1 MWENIRDNVGIWILV
16 LLVAALFGIGIFCM
30 VSKQPRTFTM
40 KLTLKPAE
48 FEVHEVKK
56 YNIHIGSL
64 WIIYG
69 VVLGIFAY
77 PLLIMHIQLGI
88 IIFLLG
94 ALVTSFILSWFSI
107 KTEEKYRR

>member
-1 MWENIRDNVGIWILV
+1 MENNIGIWILV
-16 LLVAALFGIGIFCM
+16 LLVATMFGIGIFCM
-30 VSKQPRTFTM
+30 ASKQPRTFTM
-40 KLTLKPAE
+40 KLTFKPAE
-48 FEVHEVKK
+48 FEVHEIKK

-69 VVLGIFAY
+69 AALGIFAY

-94 ALVTSFILSWFSI
+94 ALVTAFILSWFSVKI
-107 KTEEKYRR
+107 EEKYRR